1 MGIGE
6 ILTIIFL
13 APILWTLGKF
23 FLAVMIL
30 GGIFA
35 AVFFYVLAMWLWV
48 NIRERCRR
56 GKRIWPQ

>member
-23 FLAVMIL
+23 FLDVMIL

-48 NIRERCRR
+48 NIRERIRR
-56 GKRIWPQ
+56 GKKIWPQ